1 MYNSKVIPLESSTKK
16 YKYEIGYNMGPLRRK
31 HHVFRVLT
39 VLACFVFETS
49 RAQFLIHNDDD
60 DGVGLT
66 FFLVQRC
73 AASAEDGLR
82 FGVCGG
88 RPTLLVLLDI
98 HETP

>member
-16 YKYEIGYNMGPLRRK
+16 YKSEIGYNMGPLRRK

-39 VLACFVFETS
+39 VLAGFVFETS
-49 RAQFLIHNDDD
+49 RAQFPIHNYD